1 MRIGLF
7 VPHYV
12 DAFHPDVGIATLE
25 LDAARFRRPVREQDR
40 GVAVDGQATQS
51 IDNLKP

>member
-7 VPHYV
+7 VPSYV

-25 LDAARFRRPVREQDR
+25 LLGRFGIEVEYAHHRLLQQRR
-40 GVAVDGQATQS
+40 GW
-51 IDNLKP
+51 